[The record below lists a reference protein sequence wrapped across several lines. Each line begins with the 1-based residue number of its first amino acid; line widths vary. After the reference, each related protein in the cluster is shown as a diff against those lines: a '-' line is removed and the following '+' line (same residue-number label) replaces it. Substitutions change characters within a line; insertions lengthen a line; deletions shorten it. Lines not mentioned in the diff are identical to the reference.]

1 MDIHTVLVI
10 AHVAGAILGVGG
22 ATIAEVNVMR
32 ALKKDGIS
40 EDEKYL
46 MHGTYMVIRIGTLL
60 ALLSGVALI
69 WWIYL
74 VEGRDWPLYSAK
86 IWVKDVMLL
95 VIVFNAWFLTKR
107 WIPLW
112 LGSALSF
119 TSWWGAT
126 ILGLWRT
133 PYSFW
138 ELIAGYV
145 VAIAVVAVILQM
157 IRKYVARK

>member
-1 MDIHTVLVI
+1 MDIHTMLVI

-22 ATIAEVNVMR
+22 ATIAEVNIVR
-32 ALKKDGIS
+32 ALKDGKV
-40 EDEKYL
+40 DVNEKHL
-46 MHGTYMVIRIGTLL
+46 MHGTYLVIRVGTLIV
-60 ALLSGVALI
+60 LLSGVALV
-69 WWIYL
+69 WWIYFA
-74 VEGRDWPLYSAK
+74 EGRVWPLESAK

-126 ILGLWRT
+126 VLGLWRT

-145 VAIAVVAVILQM
+145 VAIAVVAIILEM
-157 IRKYVARK
+157 IRKYFAMK